1 MHRRVD
7 QHLVPGGGF
16 LRLRP
21 ALAQHPVQKLIVY
34 RLGAE
39 QIRRGVGDEGH
50 HGQGQ
55 HVGQR
60 SRHFTDEQYAGHW
73 RPYHRREI
81 SRHAQN
87 YEILQMYV
95 QPDGG
100 RRPAHQAARHRAQH
114 QQRQENPAR
123 HPRAEAEDGICEPD
137 GQQTQQPQ
145 QGGLPGETR
154 DKPMAAAQDGR
165 PDKAQDS
172 RQHEGNGGFDIGN
185 FDFIVQVLCLVDA
198 QVIQHAE
205 QAENQPQHRH
215 QPVVFQRH
223 HGDARKIKNRLQA
236 EYVAGNHVRRD
247 RGGHG
252 RQQHIQR
259 EVLVQLLQGKE
270 HPGQRRVE
278 GRSQPRAGPA
288 GHQQFF
294 LGAHPLGQPGDPFA
308 GHGAQLDG
316 GPLPAQR
323 QPCPD
328 GQQAT

>member
-1 MHRRVD
+1 MTVDLHCSSSARYTSSLWYSSHSTVISSPARSRVFPLGTSSSSPRRTETMRHPAGQDTSPIRLPQAGAPRCTRRVD

-73 RPYHRREI
+73 RPHHRREI

-100 RRPAHQAARHRAQH
+100 RPSPPHQAARHRAQH

-123 HPRAEAEDGICEPD
+123 HPRAEAEDGIREPD
-137 GQQTQQPQ
+137 GQQPQQP
-145 QGGLPGETR
+145 P
-154 DKPMAAAQDGR
+154 
-165 PDKAQDS
+165 
-172 RQHEGNGGFDIGN
+172 
-185 FDFIVQVLCLVDA
+185 
-198 QVIQHAE
+198 
-205 QAENQPQHRH
+205 
-215 QPVVFQRH
+215 
-223 HGDARKIKNRLQA
+223 
-236 EYVAGNHVRRD
+236 
-247 RGGHG
+247 
-252 RQQHIQR
+252 
-259 EVLVQLLQGKE
+259 
-270 HPGQRRVE
+270 
-278 GRSQPRAGPA
+278 
-288 GHQQFF
+288 
-294 LGAHPLGQPGDPFA
+294 
-308 GHGAQLDG
+308 
-316 GPLPAQR
+316 
-323 QPCPD
+323 
-328 GQQAT
+328 